1 MFIKNLLEEEV
12 KQETVNR
19 INKLTP
25 ASQRK
30 WGIMEVAQMLAHLQA
45 RFAVVFGT
53 DKLKANLFI
62 RLFAPLLKKMLYSE
76 TPYKK
81 NLATDKSF
89 KISDHREFAKEKQQL
104 LNMIYSFSEE
114 TIRKDPHPYFGKL
127 TVEQWGKASWKHI
140 DHHLRQFGV

>member
-1 MFIKNLLEEEV
+1 MVIKNLLEDDV
-12 KQETVNR
+12 KQETINR

-45 RFAVVFGT
+45 RFAVVFGK
-53 DKLKANLFI
+53 DELKANFFI
-62 RLFAPLLKKMLYSE
+62 RLFAPLLKGMLYSE

-104 LNMIYSFSEE
+104 LDMIYSFSEE
-114 TIRKDPHPYFGKL
+114 TLRKDPHPYFGKL
-127 TVEQWGKASWKHI
+127 TLEQWGKASWKHM